1 MYEAEEETPTV
12 AAMKARAVDSAN
24 HAIHEAFNSLDID
37 PLSTHQKQVSA
48 FSELVAAH
56 AIIQVIDRTAAT
68 LANPLQCLLASV
80 ERVEQSLGEMAES
93 LDFLA
98 AGEAGEIA
106 AESVLSDHE
115 KQVIYRALESDYI
128 NSGTAL
134 SIEEMDAVLARFKR
148 IAGL

>member
-1 MYEAEEETPTV
+1 M
-12 AAMKARAVDSAN
+12 RASDN
-24 HAIHEAFNSLDID
+24 EPEINLNEIHLDIAQGRAASMLD
-37 PLSTHQKQVSA
+37 ASYERYCGMDNQVARSVLAGFHSLITYFEYESGHPYTRSKKVIGCLEDVGSA
-48 FSELVAAH
+48 
-56 AIIQVIDRTAAT
+56 
-68 LANPLQCLLASV
+68 LQDI
-80 ERVEQSLGEMAES
+80 AES

-98 AGEAGEIA
+98 ASEADEIA

-148 IAGL
+148 IAGM